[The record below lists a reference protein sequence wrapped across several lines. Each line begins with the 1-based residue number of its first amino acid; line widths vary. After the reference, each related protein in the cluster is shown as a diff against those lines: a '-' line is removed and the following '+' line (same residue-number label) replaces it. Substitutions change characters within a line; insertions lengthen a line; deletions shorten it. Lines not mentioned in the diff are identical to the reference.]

1 MSRAR
6 RLGLGAAVAAAALGA
21 VPLAVLATSLPQ
33 RTFPVSTSAGPSG
46 PDATV
51 SMDGGSVV
59 YDAGGNVYLAG
70 VLTGSSRLV
79 SVGQGGAPANGVS
92 STPVV
97 SADGNVVAFASAAT
111 NLTGGGRAGPDDI
124 YVRSGAGQITDVS
137 VAVDG
142 GPANGPSL
150 QPAISADGRYVAFA
164 SAASNLV
171 SGDTN
176 GVSDVFVRDLATD
189 TTTRVSV
196 GRGGAEA
203 NGASAMPAISA
214 TGAAI
219 SFDSAATN
227 LVADDHNAINDVFV
241 RIPATD
247 TTERVSVSSS
257 GVAQNASVAA
267 PFVQISSISGDGRLV
282 TFDSNATNL
291 VSGEDPRARSNVFL
305 RDRRRRTTTL
315 ISQNNAG
322 YEGNNDSF
330 APFITPSGLYVA
342 FQSFADNLAA
352 GGGPRENVFV
362 RDLNLK
368 TTSVVNATASGRAP
382 GPEIG
387 TPTLG
392 RPTLAGDG
400 TIATFV
406 SSAANLTGSSSGATQ
421 VFLRL
426 LTAPRGLL
434 RGAAPAPARHPRVS
448 IGADDP
454 AATSFECRIDHRL
467 PFACGP
473 GRLRLPTLSL
483 GRHQLLVRAG
493 GPGMLYDPLGIRLTL
508 RVTAHG

>member
-1 MSRAR
+1 VSRAR
-6 RLGLGAAVAAAALGA
+6 RLGLGAAVAVAALGA

-33 RTFPVSTSAGPSG
+33 RTFAVSAAAGPSG
-46 PDATV
+46 PDATL
-51 SMDGGSVV
+51 SMDGGSVA

-79 SVGQGGAPANGVS
+79 SVGQGGAAANGAS
-92 STPVV
+92 SAPVV

-111 NLTGGGRAGPDDI
+111 NLTAGAGPGDI
-124 YVRSGAGQITDVS
+124 YVRSGAGPLVDVS
-137 VAVDG
+137 VAADG
-142 GPANGPSL
+142 GPANGPSS

-164 SAASNLV
+164 STASNLV

-176 GVSDVFVRDLATD
+176 GVSDVFVRDRTTD
-189 TTTRVSV
+189 TTTRISV
-196 GRGGAEA
+196 GSGGAEG
-203 NGASAMPAISA
+203 NGPSTMPALSA
-214 TGAAI
+214 TGAAV
-219 SFDSAATN
+219 SFDSAASN
-227 LVADDHNAINDVFV
+227 LVAGDHNGISDVFV

-247 TTERVSVSSS
+247 TTERISVSSR
-257 GVAQNASVAA
+257 GVAQNAAVAA

-291 VSGEDPRARSNVFL
+291 VAGEDPRPRSNVFL

-342 FQSFADNLAA
+342 FESFARNLSV

-368 TTSVVNATASGRAP
+368 TTSVVNATASGGAP

-387 TPTLG
+387 NPTLG

-400 TIATFV
+400 TIASFV
-406 SSAANLTGSSSGATQ
+406 TTAANLTGGSSGATR

-434 RGAAPAPARHPRVS
+434 RGASPRPARHPVVTVS
-448 IGADDP
+448 ADDP
-454 AATSFECRIDHRL
+454 AARSFECRIDHRL

-473 GRLRLPTLSL
+473 GRLHLPTLSL

-493 GPGMLYDPLGIRLTL
+493 GAGMLYDPLGIRVTL
-508 RVTAHG
+508 RVTAQG